1 MAAVLQRVK
10 IGSVGALPSQGH
22 SVGVVGIAHLGVG
35 GQGGG
40 VGDPHGA
47 ITVTALDAVG
57 VNRGRFVD
65 LAQTGFGHLDGHRVL
80 HVIINHG
87 ELAGILAPGSDL
99 VGAASIAE
107 ELDNHVVLVV
117 ANTLA
122 QSIHIGVLAQGRSL
136 RGDGRQVAD
145 DLVLCCIFCWIGRL
159 CFLEL

>member
-1 MAAVLQRVK
+1 MQKETPKGLFFQRVK
-10 IGSVGALPSQGH
+10 IGSVGALPSQYDLI
-22 SVGVVGIAHLGVG
+22 GVILVAHLGVG

-80 HVIINHG
+80 HIIINHS

-99 VGAASIAE
+99 VSAGGIAE
-107 ELDNHVVLVV
+107 ELDNHVVHVV
-117 ANTLA
+117 LDAPGHGV
-122 QSIHIGVLAQGRSL
+122 HIGVLA
-136 RGDGRQVAD
+136 
-145 DLVLCCIFCWIGRL
+145 
-159 CFLEL
+159 